1 MELTSDNKLGCGNIE
16 WKGGNTTHL
25 DIYKQKASHHSQDST
40 NDGLA
45 TPALPCLPLLQPA
58 IPKVPSQD

>member
-1 MELTSDNKLGCGNIE
+1 MELTSDNKLGNSK
-16 WKGGNTTHL
+16 WKGGDATHL
-25 DIYKQKASHHSQDST
+25 DIYKQKASHHGQDST

-45 TPALPCLPLLQPA
+45 TPTLPRLPLLQPA